1 MPDIRDL
8 TCGRTYYC
16 GGCEDYARRL
26 VTAEARL
33 AEAVEILTMLQR
45 WVTGLDS
52 PDTLH
57 EVITATDKYLGSNKA
72 TGGGEG

>member
-1 MPDIRDL
+1 MGCCATCKLL
-8 TCGRTYYC
+8 TR
-16 GGCEDYARRL
+16 ELDQSRVRL
-26 VTAEARL
+26 D
-33 AEAVEILTMLQR
+33 EAVDILTMLQR

-72 TGGGEG
+72 TDGGEG

>member
-1 MPDIRDL
+1 MSENIEEVITRYQRR
-8 TCGRTYYC
+8 CG
-16 GGCEDYARRL
+16 ELLAR
-26 VTAEARL
+26 AEAAETRL
-33 AEAVEILTMLQR
+33 DEAVEILTMLQR